1 MRRKLKVHNK
11 LTGIGRQRKNPH
23 AREPKFANSTIHAK
37 NIPNNVNIARVLP
50 FVDAAN
56 ANENT
61 IILRNQ
67 SDATFDVISYADID
81 GIPLT
86 NIDEFNHDKLN
97 SSVNTIPNINA
108 KYAGLNSSNTSS
120 AYYYVINTQKVESR
134 EKVTKE
140 LVYMNAARFSLEQ
153 LMNT

>member
-1 MRRKLKVHNK
+1 M
-11 LTGIGRQRKNPH
+11 
-23 AREPKFANSTIHAK
+23 ANNTIHAK

-61 IILRNQ
+61 ITLRNQ
-67 SDATFDVISYADID
+67 SDATLDVISYADID

-120 AYYYVINTQKVESR
+120 AKIKKKQSR
-134 EKVTKE
+134 EK
-140 LVYMNAARFSLEQ
+140 RQ
-153 LMNT
+153 Q